1 MSENTQKE
9 SASGNALPRAAI
21 VEMLSK
27 NFERL
32 PSLDQKLFLYGPA
45 YLGGNAGLAGLISNS
60 LYRRALN
67 VTQAPITS
75 SMPMAVLP
83 FMTTFALYNAIVSNP
98 LMAGDLNCPS
108 CALLRGAL
116 VGVVGGGV
124 YPILL
129 ALPVNVAL
137 ASKYNTAPMPEKG
150 NVLRYWLDLTRP
162 ILRKMRAV
170 LLLQALFGTYLG
182 SRHFQSYSQLAE
194 ITFGSGREELND

>member
-182 SRHFQSYSQLAE
+182 SRHFQSYTQLAG